1 MEVVLSAET
10 YQRPATQLVAE
21 VSVYGPPERLRRALR
36 GALPL
41 LGGALVTLPIPP
53 LHFFSVPA
61 FLVSAVLV
69 FRRRLHEERV
79 FETLRGPCP
88 ACAKLL
94 DQRAPSAKVPP
105 YLLPCPG
112 CGEFLKLSELR

>member
-1 MEVVLSAET
+1 MEVQLSAET
-10 YQRPATQLVAE
+10 YQRPATQLVAQ
-21 VSVYGPPERLRRALR
+21 VSVYGPSERWRRAVT

-61 FLVSAVLV
+61 FLVFAVVV
-69 FRRRLHEERV
+69 FRRRLGEERV
-79 FETLRGPCP
+79 FESLRGPCP
-88 ACAKLL
+88 ACSKLL
-94 DQRAPSAKVPP
+94 DLKPPSGKPP
-105 YLLPCPG
+105 YLLPCAG

>member
-1 MEVVLSAET
+1 LEVQLSAET
-10 YQRPATQLVAE
+10 YQRPVTQLLAQ
-21 VSVYGPPERLRRALR
+21 VSVYGPRERLRRALT
-36 GALPL
+36 GALPF

-61 FLVSAVLV
+61 CLTLMVVV
-69 FRRRLHEERV
+69 FRRRLREERV
-79 FETLRGPCP
+79 FELLRGPCP
-88 ACAKLL
+88 GCDKLL
-94 DQRAPSAKVPP
+94 DLRAPSGKLPP

>member
-1 MEVVLSAET
+1 LDVQLRAET
-10 YQRPATQLVAE
+10 YQRPATELSAR
-21 VSVYGPPERLRRALR
+21 VSVYGPPERWRRALR
-36 GALPL
+36 GAAPL

-61 FLVSAVLV
+61 FLVSALLV
-69 FRRRLHEERV
+69 FRRRLREERV
-79 FETLRGPCP
+79 FESLRGPCP
-88 ACAKLL
+88 ACDKLL
-94 DQRAPSAKVPP
+94 DLRAPSGALPP

>member
-1 MEVVLSAET
+1 MEVSLEAET
-10 YQRPATQLVAE
+10 YQRPAARLVAQ
-21 VSVYGPPERLRRALR
+21 VSVYGPRDRWRRALST
-36 GALPL
+36 ALPL

-61 FLVSAVLV
+61 FLVAAVVV
-69 FRRRLHEERV
+69 FQRRLREERV
-79 FETLRGPCP
+79 FESARGPCP
-88 ACAKLL
+88 ACSKLL
-94 DQRAPSAKVPP
+94 DLRPPSGKLPP